1 MTNISVTYS
10 ESKGMALRKRVK
22 IAILYI
28 ILGAGGLWHLLGMF
42 QTTMKILAA
51 PLLIGLTIWLAIE
64 YLQRIENSRR
74 LRFVVWSGGI
84 IVVGFLLEWLGVKT
98 GVIFGQY
105 QYGNVL
111 KPQIAGV
118 PISIGFAWL
127 GLVLS
132 SFAVTQT
139 LFRRF
144 TNNGITVILS
154 AALLIVIFD
163 LLMEPAA
170 IRLGYWS
177 WDSGQPGL
185 QNYFVWFL
193 AGVLFL
199 ISGKQFRALDNRIP
213 RIGIHIYLA
222 QMLYFILVKI

>member
-51 PLLIGLTIWLAIE
+51 PLIIGLTLWLAIE

-84 IVVGFLLEWLGVKT
+84 IVAGFLLEWLGVKT

-132 SFAVTQT
+132 SFAVAQT
-139 LFRRF
+139 LFRRL
-144 TNNGITVILS
+144 TNNGVTIILA
-154 AALLIVIFD
+154 AALLMVIFD

-170 IRLGYWS
+170 IHLDYWH
-177 WDSGQPGL
+177 WAGGQPGL
-185 QNYFVWFL
+185 QNYGVWFF
-193 AGVLFL
+193 AGLLFL
-199 ISGKQFRALDNRIP
+199 FSGKQSGVLDQKIP
-213 RIGIHIYLA
+213 RIGSHIYLA
-222 QMLYFILVKI
+222 QMLYFILAII